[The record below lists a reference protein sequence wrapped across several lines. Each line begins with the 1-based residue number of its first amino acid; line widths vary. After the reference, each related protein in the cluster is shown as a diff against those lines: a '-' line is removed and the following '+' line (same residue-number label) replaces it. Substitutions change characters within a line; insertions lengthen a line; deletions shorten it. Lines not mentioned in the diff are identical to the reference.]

1 MLDLRVSST
10 YQAILEEGEAIGA
23 AKGKAEGKA
32 EGNREGT
39 RRFIMRIGVRRFGP
53 PSASVQAQIDA
64 IESEEELDQLVDRL
78 LDVETWDDL
87 LR

>member
-1 MLDLRVSST
+1 
-10 YQAILEEGEAIGA
+10 
-23 AKGKAEGKA
+23 
-32 EGNREGT
+32 
-39 RRFIMRIGVRRFGP
+39 MRIGVRRFGP